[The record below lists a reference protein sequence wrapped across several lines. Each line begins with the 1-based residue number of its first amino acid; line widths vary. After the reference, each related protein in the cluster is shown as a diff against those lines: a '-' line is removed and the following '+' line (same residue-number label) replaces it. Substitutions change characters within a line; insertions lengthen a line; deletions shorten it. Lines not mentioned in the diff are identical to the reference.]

1 MLALAPFICP
11 SPFSLIFSCL
21 VFLRSV
27 NPGQARDTRGNWNV
41 SIEISQSLNGQFM
54 TIKESGRGL
63 VPSVSLSRTHLS
75 VQRVPVPVSLNNAN
89 LRSRPK
95 KNNPKKIDSN
105 TTTLDE
111 TRFQSHA
118 PKFVRALRRCL
129 QRPVGPYFQAL
140 PSASLPALSKS
151 NPKSGFLSR
160 QIFDQA
166 LRFPRVAQSGLVWE
180 RFREWGKYSGEI
192 IINVTSDDTGCSIF
206 TVQRDT
212 HHASMNNP
220 VTLLPVYDGKGAAK
234 TWLRL
239 RVLVEMAVAGI
250 NCAFQA
256 LVEMRDEGFRRS
268 RELPSAPACTSVAR
282 LEGKLFTDHDSIA
295 SIHHCDEFVRSGE
308 VGSRSSGIWMVKEIP
323 AHYSKFLFSE
333 EGLLA
338 FIGNRRTS
346 PVNRRIGDLS
356 PDPCTS
362 EW

>member
-1 MLALAPFICP
+1 MYMQLGRRRYT
-11 SPFSLIFSCL
+11 
-21 VFLRSV
+21 RSAIRNIV
-27 NPGQARDTRGNWNV
+27 N
-41 SIEISQSLNGQFM
+41 
-54 TIKESGRGL
+54 KE
-63 VPSVSLSRTHLS
+63 TC
-75 VQRVPVPVSLNNAN
+75 N
-89 LRSRPK
+89 LFCAIAAT
-95 KNNPKKIDSN
+95 KNM
-105 TTTLDE
+105 E
-111 TRFQSHA
+111 TRSQ
-118 PKFVRALRRCL
+118 
-129 QRPVGPYFQAL
+129 Q
-140 PSASLPALSKS
+140 
-151 NPKSGFLSR
+151 
-160 QIFDQA
+160 
-166 LRFPRVAQSGLVWE
+166 VAQSGLVWE

-295 SIHHCDEFVRSGE
+295 CIHHCDEFVRSGE

-333 EGLLA
+333 EGLLE
-338 FIGNRRTS
+338 FILGKPEDFSCESSNWRFESR
-346 PVNRRIGDLS
+346 PLYLGVLIVNDIESIRI
-356 PDPCTS
+356 
-362 EW
+362 